1 MICNGNLVE
10 NWSWEKHQLSFLANF
25 FLLLHVS
32 WSFGFL
38 SFPFFIAWKTCKSI
52 EELLFISYSIHSMW
66 CGKSFVP
73 VTLNREVLLVNF
85 FHRWI
90 FNVFRD
96 PMGIFWVLSPSSKAR
111 ETITKAERRRMDRSM
126 EATKPVCQF
135 SIPLIIFSWRVKKI
149 LNHPRSI
156 LHLIYTKKLADK
168 IQCLGSLGIST
179 LESISLQDK

>member
-1 MICNGNLVE
+1 MKTKA
-10 NWSWEKHQLSFLANF
+10 EKSTNCRFWPTFFTTSCLLEFRLSI
-25 FLLLHVS
+25 
-32 WSFGFL
+32 
-38 SFPFFIAWKTCKSI
+38 FPLFIAWKTCKSI
-52 EELLFISYSIHSMW
+52 EELLFISYGIHSMW
-66 CGKSFVP
+66 CGKSFVL

-156 LHLIYTKKLADK
+156 LHLIYIPK
-168 IQCLGSLGIST
+168 S
-179 LESISLQDK
+179 